1 MISIEL
7 PTCGKEGVGR
17 KAGGGKTPPLI
28 SLICGVLRGGG
39 AGNLW
44 GQAFSEWE
52 GKETFNQRTSAPLV
66 CYNEERHFGRASGL
80 KKINLNK

>member
-17 KAGGGKTPPLI
+17 KAGGGRPPPPYILN
-28 SLICGVLRGGG
+28 LWGLEGGG